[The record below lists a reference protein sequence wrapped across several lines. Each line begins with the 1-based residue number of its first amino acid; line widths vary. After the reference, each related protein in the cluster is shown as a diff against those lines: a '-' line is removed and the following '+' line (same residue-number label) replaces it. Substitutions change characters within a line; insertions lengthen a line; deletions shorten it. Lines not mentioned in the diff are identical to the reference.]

1 MSPSRLHSYLEGKFA
16 AAFALFPQFMT
27 YINLTLDIGG
37 VDYIPDV
44 CVYPQQPVNFFAP
57 DSIRMAEMPIMAI
70 EIVSP
75 TQVIQDVLEKFPI
88 YFQAGIQSCWLVI
101 PAAQTVSV
109 YASPTQAQVFTA
121 PGELTDPMLNI
132 RIPLAQIFA

>member
-1 MSPSRLHSYLEGKFA
+1 M
-16 AAFALFPQFMT
+16 
-27 YINLTLDIGG
+27 
-37 VDYIPDV
+37 DYISDV

-57 DSIRMAEMPIMAI
+57 DSIRMAEMPIMAV

-109 YASPTQAQVFTA
+109 YTAPTQAHVFTA
-121 PGELTDPMLNI
+121 PIDLVDPVLNI
-132 RIPLAQIFA
+132 RIPLTQIFA